1 MNDMHELQL
10 VRDFFGEQPPPDP
23 DMVAAAKERM
33 FAGGPVVRRRFA
45 GRRFALRS
53 LPARPHGLLLRLGVP
68 AAAAAAAVAVTA
80 ALMVQW
86 PVARKPAVSGSV
98 PAVSPGAAGIAV
110 FRLPAGAAVGGAAGS
125 GRDILLTAAR
135 TAAKSTQPAPERYY
149 VTPGV
154 VGNFVRVGP
163 PGKRYLVLEMVNRQY
178 WAATNP
184 RDGSPDMSQ
193 ARYVRAASPADEAA
207 WRRDGSPRV
216 WKDVGQETGLAD
228 PVTPADGW
236 SRPLSMAPGK
246 LTALTA
252 AYGAQPFNVGDK
264 SLSLRQLKALPAD
277 PAKLKAL
284 LLAGWSGY
292 SSEGTATS
300 YLFQT
305 VPAVLEMPV
314 TSAVRSAL
322 YKLLASLPGVQ
333 SIGAVTDIAGRQGVA
348 VAYTARYSNCGA
360 QIDLTS
366 SHSPDAPLFSSCTV
380 QQVLIIGPD
389 DGMPL
394 AEELRYTQLPAG
406 QHWSAPDGLFSYE
419 VFGTP
424 YWTNHDRP
432 SRPKD

>member
-1 MNDMHELQL
+1 MDELQL
-10 VRDFFGEQPPPDP
+10 VRDFFGEPPPPDP
-23 DMVAAAKERM
+23 DILAAAKARM
-33 FAGGPVVRRRFA
+33 SAGGPAVRRRFA
-45 GRRFALRS
+45 RGPR
-53 LPARPHGLLLRLGVP
+53 PARPNGLLLRLGIPAVAAV
-68 AAAAAAAVAVTA
+68 AAAIVAAAVVQGPAV
-80 ALMVQW
+80 
-86 PVARKPAVSGSV
+86 RKPAAQGTA
-98 PAVSPGAAGIAV
+98 PALSPEAGGIAV
-110 FRLPAGAAVGGAAGS
+110 FQLSAGAAVGGSAGS
-125 GRDILLTAAR
+125 AREILLMAAR
-135 TAAKSTQPAPERYY
+135 TAAKGAQPAPERYY
-149 VTPGV
+149 VTPGI

-163 PGKRYLVLEMVNRQY
+163 PGNRYLVLEVVNRQY

-193 ARYVRAASPADEAA
+193 ARYVQAASPADEAA

-216 WKDVGQETGLAD
+216 WKGVGQETGLAD
-228 PVTPADGW
+228 PAASSDGW
-236 SRPLSMAPGK
+236 LRPLSAAPGK

-252 AYGAQPFNVGDK
+252 AYGAQPFNVGARD
-264 SLSLRQLKALPAD
+264 LSLRQLQALPAD
-277 PAKLKAL
+277 PANLKAL
-284 LLAGWSGY
+284 LLAGWSGD
-292 SSEGTATS
+292 SSVGTATS

-314 TSAVRSAL
+314 KPAVRSAL

-333 SIGAVTDIAGRQGVA
+333 SIGAVTDVAGQQGVA
-348 VAYTARYSNCGA
+348 VAYTARYPSCGM

-366 SHSPDAPLFSSCTV
+366 SAVLNAPLFSSCTI

-394 AEELRYTQLPAG
+394 AEELRYTRLPAG

-432 SRPKD
+432 SPPKE

>member
-1 MNDMHELQL
+1 VDELQL
-10 VRDFFGEQPPPDP
+10 VRDLFGEPPPPDP
-23 DMVAAAKERM
+23 DMAAAAKARM
-33 FAGGPVVRRRFA
+33 FARGPAVRRRFVRRLLP
-45 GRRFALRS
+45 GRAN
-53 LPARPHGLLLRLGVP
+53 GLLLRLGIPAV
-68 AAAAAAAVAVTA
+68 AAAAAAAVVAAVVVPGPA
-80 ALMVQW
+80 V
-86 PVARKPAVSGSV
+86 RKPAVRKPAALGSAS
-98 PAVSPGAAGIAV
+98 AVSPEVGGIAV
-110 FRLPAGAAVGGAAGS
+110 FRLPAGAAVGGSVGS
-125 GRDILLTAAR
+125 AREILLTAAR
-135 TAAKSTQPAPERYY
+135 TAAKAAQPAPERYY
-149 VTPGV
+149 VTPGM

-163 PGKRYLVLEMVNRQY
+163 PGNRYLVLEVVNRQY

-193 ARYVRAASPADEAA
+193 ASYVQAASAADEAA

-228 PVTPADGW
+228 PLGPSDGW
-236 SRPLSMAPGK
+236 LRPLSAAPGQ
-246 LTALTA
+246 LTAMTA

-264 SLSLRQLKALPAD
+264 ALSLRQLQALPAD

-284 LLAGWSGY
+284 LLAGWSGHGNL
-292 SSEGTATS
+292 GTATS

-314 TSAVRSAL
+314 TPAARSAL

-333 SIGAVTDIAGRQGVA
+333 SMGAVTDVAGQQGVA
-348 VAYTARYSNCGA
+348 VAYTARYSDCGV
-360 QIDLTS
+360 QLDLTS
-366 SHSPDAPLFSSCTV
+366 SAVSNAPLFSSCTI

-394 AEELRYTQLPAG
+394 AEELRYTQRPAG

-424 YWTNHDRP
+424 YWTNRDRP
-432 SRPKD
+432 SPPKN